1 MKLSLNWIRDYVKI
15 PEDMDLTRLAFD
27 LTMSTVEVEGVHD
40 LGKQFD
46 GIVVGI
52 IKEVNPHPNADKLRV
67 CKVDIGTE
75 DIKEIVCGGSNLEV
89 GMRVV
94 VACPGAMVRWHGEG
108 EPVEIKNTKLRG
120 VASFGMICA
129 AVEVGLADLFPT
141 DDDHGI
147 MDLSAFD
154 VPAGTPVAKALGL
167 EDMIL
172 EIDNKSMTNR
182 PDLWG
187 HYGIARELAALYDLP
202 LVPFEKYTPEV
213 CEAYDVRIL
222 DEERCPRY
230 IGAKVEGLGVKPS
243 PFEMQSRI

>member
-1 MKLSLNWIRDYVKI
+1 
-15 PEDMDLTRLAFD
+15 
-27 LTMSTVEVEGVHD
+27 
-40 LGKQFD
+40 
-46 GIVVGI
+46 
-52 IKEVNPHPNADKLRV
+52 
-67 CKVDIGTE
+67 
-75 DIKEIVCGGSNLEV
+75 
-89 GMRVV
+89 MRVV

-147 MDLSAFD
+147 MDLSAFE

-202 LVPFEKYTPEV
+202 LEPIAPYTPV
-213 CEAYDVRIL
+213 ACEEYDVRIL

-230 IGAKVEGLGVKPS
+230 IGAKIEGLGIKP
-243 PFEMQSRI
+243 